1 MSLHLHVPSR
11 FLSRFQLPIL
21 DEERAVAKDFA
32 TAGAWFPMKRHLEY
46 EAIEAL
52 RQTLGQISV
61 VKTKEIKVESL
72 RHRSDKTIIAHVE
85 IYGHAHRLVCKVVQ
99 SCSPTELQR
108 TFLELREL
116 HAQFPGETTPV
127 LIAPELSEEAQT
139 LCRESNTG
147 FLDLEGNAR
156 LYLDEV
162 FIVKRS
168 LTCHKELP
176 PQAETLPTSET
187 ARFAVIA

>member
-1 MSLHLHVPSR
+1 
-11 FLSRFQLPIL
+11 
-21 DEERAVAKDFA
+21 
-32 TAGAWFPMKRHLEY
+32 MKRHLEN
-46 EAIEAL
+46 EAVEAL

-61 VKTKEIKVESL
+61 VKTKEIKIESH
-72 RHRSDKTIIAHVE
+72 RHRSDKIIIAHVE
-85 IYGHAHRLVCKVVQ
+85 IYGHAHRLVCMVVEN
-99 SCSPTELQR
+99 CNPANLQQA
-108 TFLELREL
+108 FVELRKL
-116 HAQFPGETTPV
+116 HARFPGETTPV

-168 LTCHKELP
+168 LTHHKTLP
-176 PQAETLPTSET
+176 PRAETLPTSET
-187 ARFAVIA
+187 ARFAEIA

>member
-1 MSLHLHVPSR
+1 
-11 FLSRFQLPIL
+11 
-21 DEERAVAKDFA
+21 
-32 TAGAWFPMKRHLEY
+32 MKRHLEN

-61 VKTKEIKVESL
+61 VKTKEIKIESH
-72 RHRSDKTIIAHVE
+72 RHRNDKTIIAHVE
-85 IYGHAHRLVCKVVQ
+85 IYGHPHRLVCKVVH
-99 SCSPTELQR
+99 SCDLAELQQ
-108 TFLELREL
+108 TFLELRKL
-116 HAQFPGETTPV
+116 HARFPGGTTPV
-127 LIAPELSEEAQT
+127 LIAPELSEEAQM

-168 LTCHKELP
+168 LTHHKTLP
-176 PQAETLPTSET
+176 PPAETLPTSET
-187 ARFAVIA
+187 VRFAEIA